1 MHDMF
6 QIESLGCIRGTNAM
20 NDLFQTFFQIIKYV
34 LVFQGKHDHRVQNR
48 GFDVYICVVRR
59 YTFDLQQ
66 EWLGRK
72 SSFSQ
77 MFWRRN
83 SNAGAGSQLEQ
94 ISLLFEQRVVGVGYD
109 RISRER
115 DSAFLPLPFSTARL
129 MQKVD
134 FFFLQNSLCR
144 R

>member
-1 MHDMF
+1 
-6 QIESLGCIRGTNAM
+6 M
-20 NDLFQTFFQIIKYV
+20 NDLFQTFFQIIKNV

-77 MFWRRN
+77 LFWQRN
-83 SNAGAGSQLEQ
+83 TDAGTGSQLEQ
-94 ISLLFEQRVVGVGYD
+94 ISLLFVEGVVGVGYD

-134 FFFLQNSLCR
+134 FCFPQNSLCGR
-144 R
+144 